1 MGGLIRQPGVAIGQP
16 SARTVHSET
25 RQVAPEPDETPLS
38 KAGNRQIIRP
48 RSGTGRFSDPR
59 RMRIGH
65 YRPPSTRPLRPQGCN
80 VKVSDMN
87 HAWVIT
93 SLLMLA
99 CTVGCN
105 RAEPTSS
112 DTSAPV
118 PVESSMGVGVALH
131 TDADPTV
138 VLNTSQGPIKLR
150 LNPAKAPLTVDNFL
164 SQIDNGFYHQT
175 IFHEV
180 TPGFAILAG
189 GVRPDLTEK
198 QGVTACAMNRTTACQ
213 IAAAA
218 SPWRGH
224 ADGIDSDTGQF
235 FINVADNP
243 RLDYQADTPEQ
254 CGYCVFGEVVEGM
267 DVVDRIAQLPTH
279 SDGDFPQLP
288 VRAAL
293 IESATKAR

>member
-1 MGGLIRQPGVAIGQP
+1 
-16 SARTVHSET
+16 
-25 RQVAPEPDETPLS
+25 
-38 KAGNRQIIRP
+38 
-48 RSGTGRFSDPR
+48 
-59 RMRIGH
+59 
-65 YRPPSTRPLRPQGCN
+65 
-80 VKVSDMN
+80 MN

-93 SLLMLA
+93 NLLMLA

-112 DTSAPV
+112 DSSAPV
-118 PVESSMGVGVALH
+118 PVESSMGVGIALH

-150 LNPAKAPLTVDNFL
+150 LNPAKSPLTVDNFL

-198 QGVTACAMNRTTACQ
+198 RGRYSLRNESNNGLSNRRGTIAMAR
-213 IAAAA
+213 
-218 SPWRGH
+218 P

-243 RLDYQADTPEQ
+243 ALDYQADTPEQ

-279 SDGDFPQLP
+279 SDGDFPRLP